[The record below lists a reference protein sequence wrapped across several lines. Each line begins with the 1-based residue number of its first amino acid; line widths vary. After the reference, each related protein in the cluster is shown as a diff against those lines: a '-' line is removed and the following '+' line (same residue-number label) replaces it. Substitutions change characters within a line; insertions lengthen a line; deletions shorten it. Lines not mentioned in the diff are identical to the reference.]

1 MYGLLIQAA
10 IEFTKSRFGLE
21 MWEKVR
27 VKAKIS
33 HLVISAHKQYNEGIV
48 VRIINTIAQES
59 SNYMIWL
66 SGFFFRLK
74 HFLPIKIQTQMK

>member
-10 IEFTKSRFGLE
+10 IEFTKNRFGLE

-59 SNYMIWL
+59 SNYRL
-66 SGFFFRLK
+66 SEFFFFFDLNI
-74 HFLPIKIQTQMK
+74 FCV